1 MSHDGETTGEDE
13 EATAREAVIEA
24 MATSAEMYGMK
35 RSLGRL
41 YGILYFADGPL
52 SLDELVERSD
62 YAKSTVSTAM
72 TTLERYYFVQRRSL
86 PGEGKRAFFEAER
99 DWWSVMK
106 RVLET
111 EGHREVVT
119 MTRALESAERQLE
132 DSDGKRAETDLE
144 RVRELQEYYRQIEQF
159 VDLLTGL
166 SSEELAAMAEMIES
180 ATELPTDDR

>member
-1 MSHDGETTGEDE
+1 MTNNDGTSAGDE
-13 EATAREAVIEA
+13 VATAREEVVEA
-24 MATSAEMYGMK
+24 MATTAEMYGMK
-35 RSLGRL
+35 RSVGRL

-99 DWWSVMK
+99 DWWSVMR

-111 EGHREVVT
+111 EGQREVVT
-119 MTRALESAERQLE
+119 MTRALESAERQLGE
-132 DSDGKRAETDLE
+132 TNSEQATDSLE
-144 RVRELQEYYRQIEQF
+144 RVRELQAYYRQIEQF

-166 SSEELAAMAEMIES
+166 SSEELAAMAEMIETE
-180 ATELPTDDR
+180 TELPSDDR